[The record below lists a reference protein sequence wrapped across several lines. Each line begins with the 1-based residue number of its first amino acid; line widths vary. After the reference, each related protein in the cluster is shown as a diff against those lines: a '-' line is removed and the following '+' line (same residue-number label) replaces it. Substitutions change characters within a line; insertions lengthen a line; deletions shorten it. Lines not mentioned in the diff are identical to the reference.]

1 MNIWIVTIGS
11 SDVQLD
17 SDNKCREKGRT
28 EKQGSDKI
36 WKYWYEEVQEDC
48 YDIAFEPKQS
58 YKDRNESYR
67 IEPRVLGMVYEAS
80 SPEVQKEIFSYLT
93 FPLLD
98 NFVGTLKNP
107 PSDAIAFGDTQS
119 IIAVF
124 LTDQS
129 EFFSSNVKRRNQK
142 CPYWQ
147 DTCTLKP
154 ILKQYFQ
161 DKDKFPNANC
171 VWIPLS
177 PAGKNGLDDWN
188 YVLDLVRNKLRE
200 KLDGEEIEVHATDKV
215 YVSHQ
220 AGTPAISSAVQFVS
234 LAQFRTNVE
243 FLVSN
248 EYNQQTDKILSPTY
262 LGAIQQ
268 QEAKALLARHD
279 YSGVRDILG
288 LTGTTPNNDK
298 EKRLKY
304 LLDAGEQWNFAEF
317 QKFKNILVKRNLLSV
332 SVFPWYQSGFESLYL
347 AWIRLEQGSTVD
359 ALFHSFRAAEG
370 SVIKWAEKHYS
381 SYLVKDPK
389 YGLQVKLSVCQ
400 KLPNYFNALSEPN
413 QTKFQRWGQIGLYGD
428 PIYELLKQARP
439 DWKDYPDIR
448 IVWESAKKER
458 NNCFH
463 QIEGLQESEVF
474 EAWET
479 KTKEEWKQRILGCL
493 NFIAKEDLPQEFKSL
508 EDASL
513 MFQVHEELEKAIAN
527 YELPPNSNQ

>member
-1 MNIWIVTIGS
+1 MNLWIVTIGS

-17 SDNKCREKGRT
+17 SDNKCREKNRT
-28 EKQGSDKI
+28 EKQRSNKI
-36 WKYWYEEVQEDC
+36 WHYWYDDEVQADC
-48 YDIAFEPKQS
+48 HDIAFEPKQS
-58 YKDRNESYR
+58 YKDKDEPYR
-67 IEPRVLGMVYEAS
+67 IEARALGMVYEAS
-80 SPEVQKEIFSYLT
+80 SPDVQKEILSYLT
-93 FPLLD
+93 YPLLD
-98 NFVGTLKNP
+98 NFVEKLKLEESSPN
-107 PSDAIAFGDTQS
+107 AIA
-119 IIAVF
+119 VL

-129 EFFSSNVKRRNQK
+129 KIFHSDAERRKPK
-142 CPYWQ
+142 CPSWQ

-161 DKDKFPNANC
+161 DKFPNANC
-171 VWIPLS
+171 VWITLS
-177 PAGKNGLDDWN
+177 PVSDEKGLDDWN
-188 YVLDLVRNKLRE
+188 SVLDLVRTNLRDQLE
-200 KLDGEEIEVHATDKV
+200 SEQIEVNASDKV

-248 EYNQQTDKILSPTY
+248 EYNQLTDKILSPTY

-288 LTGTTPNNDK
+288 LTGTTPSNP
-298 EKRLKY
+298 EQKRLKS

-317 QKFKNILVKRNLLSV
+317 QKFKKILVERKLLLV
-332 SVFPWYQSGFESLYL
+332 TNFPWYQSGFESIYL
-347 AWIRLEQGSTVD
+347 AWVRLEQGSTVD

-370 SVIKWAEKHYS
+370 SIIKWVEKRYS
-381 SYLVKDPK
+381 SHIVKDPR
-389 YGLQVKLSVCQ
+389 YGLQIKLSVCQ
-400 KLPNYFNALSEPN
+400 KLPNYFKALSEPN
-413 QTKFQRWGQIGLYGD
+413 QTKFQKWGQIGLYGD

-439 DWKDYPDIR
+439 DWEDHPDIK

-463 QIEGLQESEVF
+463 KIEGLQESEVF

-479 KTKEEWKQRILGCL
+479 KTKDEWKQRILGCL
-493 NFIAKEDLPQEFKSL
+493 NFIAKEDLPQEFRLL

-513 MFQVHEELEKAIAN
+513 MFQVHEELENAIA
-527 YELPPNSNQ
+527 

>member
-28 EKQGSDKI
+28 EKQRSDKI
-36 WKYWYEEVQEDC
+36 WHYWYEDEVQADC

-58 YKDRNESYR
+58 YKDKDEPYR
-67 IEPRVLGMVYEAS
+67 IEARVLGRVYES
-80 SPEVQKEIFSYLT
+80 SYPDVQQEILSYLT

-98 NFVGTLKNP
+98 NFVGTLKDSAP
-107 PSDAIAFGDTQS
+107 DAIA
-119 IIAVF
+119 VL

-129 EFFSSNVKRRNQK
+129 EIFKSNSERRKPK

-154 ILKQYFQ
+154 ILKEYFQ
-161 DKDKFPNANC
+161 ENFPDANC

-177 PAGKNGLDDWN
+177 PASGEKGLDDWN
-188 YVLDLVRNKLRE
+188 YVLDLVRTNLR
-200 KLDGEEIEVHATDKV
+200 KQLDSEQIKVDASDKV

-234 LAQFRTNVE
+234 LAEFRTNVE

-268 QEAKALLARHD
+268 QEAKALLGRHD

-288 LTGTTPNNDK
+288 LTGTTPSNDK

-317 QKFKNILVKRNLLSV
+317 QNFKNILVKRKLLNITQ
-332 SVFPWYQSGFESLYL
+332 FPWYQSGYESLYL

-370 SVIKWAEKHYS
+370 SVIKWAEKHFS
-381 SYLVKDPK
+381 SYLVKDKK
-389 YGLQVKLSVCQ
+389 YGTQIKLSIDE

-413 QTKFQRWGQIGLYGD
+413 QRKFEQWGKIGLYGD
-428 PIYELLKQARP
+428 PIYELLRQARP
-439 DWKDYPDIR
+439 DWKDHPHIR
-448 IVWESAKKER
+448 RVWEDAKQER
-458 NNCFH
+458 NNSFH
-463 QIEGLQESEVF
+463 KIEGLQESEVF
-474 EAWET
+474 EAWGTQT
-479 KTKEEWKQRILGCL
+479 KQEWKQRILGCL

-513 MFQVHEELEKAIAN
+513 MFKVHKELEDAIA
-527 YELPPNSNQ
+527 

>member
-17 SDNKCREKGRT
+17 SDNKCREKNRT
-28 EKQGSDKI
+28 EKQRGDKI
-36 WKYWYEEVQEDC
+36 WHYWYEDEVQVDC

-58 YKDRNESYR
+58 YKDRDEPYR
-67 IEPRVLGMVYEAS
+67 IEARVLGKVYEDS
-80 SPEVQKEIFSYLT
+80 SPQVQQEILSYLT

-98 NFVGTLKNP
+98 NFVEKLKDSAP
-107 PSDAIAFGDTQS
+107 DAIA
-119 IIAVF
+119 VL

-129 EFFSSNVKRRNQK
+129 EIFKSNAERRKPK

-154 ILKQYFQ
+154 ILKEYFN
-161 DKDKFPNANC
+161 DKFPDANC

-177 PAGKNGLDDWN
+177 PASGDKGLDDWN
-188 YVLDLVRNKLRE
+188 DVLDLVRTNLR
-200 KLDGEEIEVHATDKV
+200 KQLDNEQIKVDASDKV

-234 LAQFRTNVE
+234 LAEFRTNVE

-248 EYNQQTDKILSPTY
+248 EYNQQTDTISRSTY

-268 QEAKALLARHD
+268 QEAKALLGRHD

-288 LTGTTPNNDK
+288 LTGTTPSNDK

-317 QKFKNILVKRNLLSV
+317 QKFKNILVKRKLLNITQ
-332 SVFPWYQSGFESLYL
+332 FPWYQSGFESIYL

-370 SVIKWAEKHYS
+370 SVIKWAEKHFS
-381 SYLVKDPK
+381 SYLVKDKK
-389 YGLQVKLSVCQ
+389 YGTQIKLSIDE
-400 KLPNYFNALSEPN
+400 KLP
-413 QTKFQRWGQIGLYGD
+413 
-428 PIYELLKQARP
+428 
-439 DWKDYPDIR
+439 
-448 IVWESAKKER
+448 
-458 NNCFH
+458 
-463 QIEGLQESEVF
+463 
-474 EAWET
+474 
-479 KTKEEWKQRILGCL
+479 
-493 NFIAKEDLPQEFKSL
+493 
-508 EDASL
+508 
-513 MFQVHEELEKAIAN
+513 
-527 YELPPNSNQ
+527 